1 MLQCTQHTVVVDRG
15 GDIVGRRLAASTA
28 LPNATPTPAWRI
40 ISTSLPPSPNAI
52 ERLPVDA
59 VMPQKDVHAPLAF
72 VTPRM
77 LMSAMS
83 GLQRLDTHS
92 GNSRMIRSSCSGDMK
107 THI

>member
-15 GDIVGRRLAASTA
+15 GDIVGRPFGR
-28 LPNATPTPAWRI
+28 
-40 ISTSLPPSPNAI
+40 
-52 ERLPVDA
+52 VDGVA
-59 VMPQKDVHAPLAF
+59 QRHADTRMALAF